1 MFGGVIFN
9 LSPFSV
15 FYLWDF
21 GCIFL
26 LWLQSVRWRQRS
38 LGCLLDPLC
47 TRLEYVAVLLLAWS
61 YFELVAA
68 GRCYNG
74 AAARRTSR
82 TSILDWD
89 LHFVSGGRSS
99 YGVNATNLGHSVFTM
114 DIDPLSETC
123 NSGFVRIWPLYSPLD
138 VATRPEVWK
147 NCSQV
152 AQVKVSFFNV

>member
-15 FYLWDF
+15 FLF
-21 GCIFL
+21 MGF
-26 LWLQSVRWRQRS
+26 WLH
-38 LGCLLDPLC
+38 L
-47 TRLEYVAVLLLAWS
+47 AVLLLAWS

-99 YGVNATNLGHSVFTM
+99 YGVNATNLGHSVFT
-114 DIDPLSETC
+114 I
-123 NSGFVRIWPLYSPLD
+123 Y
-138 VATRPEVWK
+138 
-147 NCSQV
+147 
-152 AQVKVSFFNV
+152 